1 MVDSGDTIDVVVAA
15 SAAADDDTSRSRR
28 SQSVA
33 SIADTTL
40 MNNQQRRH
48 SKLDELLLFDP
59 RHNGFSLEA
68 LLDVVVGLY
77 DELNVSGQLRSD
89 KVISQ
94 FLELSQRFVSQ
105 VKQRRLSRQ
114 DFEIIK
120 IIGRGAFGEVAFV
133 RMKNTQAIY
142 AMKIMNKWEILK
154 RAEVY

>member
-1 MVDSGDTIDVVVAA
+1 MVDSGDVIE
-15 SAAADDDTSRSRR
+15 ADGGDETRR
-28 SQSVA
+28 SPSVF
-33 SIADTTL
+33 ADSVVTRPAVKQ
-40 MNNQQRRH
+40 QQRRH

-105 VKQRRLSRQ
+105 VKERRLSRQ